1 MSLLR
6 HSFHAVSKQLAY
18 LLIIIATL
26 LTILIGALYW
36 LSDAIEQ
43 RQDEI
48 AAWVSTSVGYPV
60 EIGSAGLYLL
70 DLIPKLEVKT
80 IRVLKQD
87 QGEGEELLTLEHL
100 HLGLD
105 LLTSIQKGELVFNDI
120 RLTGLNVAIIR
131 NEQGEFRLEGHRAQN
146 QSSEVTI
153 DLLAWAQL
161 LNRFHLQTITV
172 NYIDQ
177 QNPPLSGRYQ
187 LTNVVVTQQEEQW
200 VIIGSALLPSG
211 LAKSI
216 QFDAQ
221 WKLDNDD
228 ISASPWQLQ
237 AKINSLVLDTVAEH
251 FVWQDIA
258 IRQGVLNAN
267 LSTSGVGYRID
278 SVTADVDLAKCELVS
293 KQENFTNAPV
303 LVERLIGQLDW
314 QQQNQSWQLSGH
326 NLQLSVNGDH
336 WPQTNFSVSENPD
349 GTWLVA
355 GKYLRLSDLTAIALL
370 SASSP
375 EILRQQKPAGDIERF
390 NLRYSRDEGVTD
402 LAFDLQDG
410 VLLPWE
416 NFPGVTGL
424 TASLSWRDGLGYLN
438 LNSHQITIYPEAWME
453 SSVFFDSVSGVLRL
467 QKNEQSW
474 SFQSQELRVWND
486 DLTLQLDGDIEQTSD
501 GKIFNN
507 LKLTLEEVIVN
518 RWQSYV
524 PQQLLNKRF
533 KDWANNAF
541 LAGKI
546 VDGEIELQG
555 ELGAFPYKK
564 APDKG
569 SFNIV
574 LNIEDV
580 QLHYAPEWP
589 DLIGVNGVISGTG
602 NELIIKSQQ
611 GTIANFDFSDVSATV
626 KLNPSSYKVLVEAE
640 LKGTTAQAL
649 QLLQTS
655 PLQQQFGK
663 ATKDLV
669 AAGNSN
675 IYLDLT
681 VPITNLDATQVSGAV
696 DFINSQMYSTLL
708 PEVMLSQVNGQL
720 KFNNQG
726 VSAEN
731 LKAHLFADPVNID
744 VKPEDNGTTVSVT
757 GQVDSKQLEAIW
769 SDRALDS
776 ITGKISYQLDLL
788 IWEKELGNFY
798 MDIVAQSDLRG
809 FALDAPKPFGKTS
822 EETREF
828 RLESEYSANEPVYTF
843 QYGELNAVVM
853 ADEPVW
859 RGDLRFGSGS
869 SVQLPEHGVKV
880 RGKLTELSIDDWL
893 EWYEQ
898 QTQDASGLSS
908 SINDV
913 SLVIDKLTGFNQKLT
928 DLNISAQK
936 GEQDWRAKI
945 DSDQSN
951 GSISWPVEFN
961 DFAKVKID
969 LDKVDLLLPDGD
981 EQHEKSPATLWPS
994 VDITIGSLTVNQMPL
1009 GELHVLANRDESSW
1023 VVDLATLNSDVF
1035 IAFVPVGEWKQTAAG
1050 DQSHFQLDL
1059 TIHKVDA
1066 FLANFGYQEAL
1077 DAEIAEYSL
1086 DLSWPEQP
1094 FAANYGILNGTA
1106 NIDIG
1111 KGKIQEVEPG
1121 AAGRILG
1128 LISVTSIP
1136 RRLSLDFSD
1145 LFSKGF
1151 SFSSIKGN
1159 FNVADGK
1166 AITDDLIMKGTTATI
1181 EVTGTTDLENQQY
1194 DQQVKVRPN
1203 IASTLPVAGA
1213 VAGGPIG
1220 LGIGTAVM
1228 LVDKLAGKLF
1238 GKGIDKLI
1246 SYDYQFTGPWHD
1258 PHLSALKLE
1267 EPQ

>member
-6 HSFHAVSKQLAY
+6 HSFHAISKQLAY
-18 LLIIIATL
+18 LLIIIATV

-48 AAWVSTSVGYPV
+48 ASWVSNQVGYPV
-60 EIGSAGLYLL
+60 EIGSASLYML
-70 DLIPKLEVKT
+70 DLIPKLEVNAVRMLRPDQT
-80 IRVLKQD
+80 TEVLSLD
-87 QGEGEELLTLEHL
+87 HL

-105 LLTSIQKGELVFNDI
+105 LISSIQQGELVFNDI
-120 RLTGLNVAIIR
+120 TLTGLNIAIVR
-131 NEQGEFRLEGHRAQN
+131 DSYGQFQLQGLNVHEQASPE
-146 QSSEVTI
+146 I
-153 DLLAWAQL
+153 KDLLTWAQL
-161 LNRFHLQTITV
+161 LHRFHLQAITV
-172 NYIDQ
+172 DYTDQ
-177 QNPPLSGRYQ
+177 QNTFLSGHYQ
-187 LTNVVVTQQEEQW
+187 LANVIVSQQAGRW
-200 VIIGSALLPSG
+200 STTGSVRLPST
-211 LAKSI
+211 LANSV

-221 WKLDNDD
+221 WLLDNDD

-237 AKINSLVLDTVAEH
+237 AKINNLVLAALAEH
-251 FVWQDIA
+251 LVWQDVA
-258 IRQGVLNAN
+258 IQQGILNAN
-267 LSTSGVGYRID
+267 LSTNGVGDRID
-278 SVTADVDLAKCELVS
+278 SVTTELDLTHGELIS
-293 KQENFTNAPV
+293 KQENSVSASVPI
-303 LVERLIGQLDW
+303 ERLIGKFTW

-336 WPQTNFSVSENPD
+336 WPQTNFSISENAN
-349 GTWLVA
+349 GSWLVA

-370 SASSP
+370 SESSP

-390 NLRYSRDEGVTD
+390 NLRYSKDEGVTD
-402 LAFDLQDG
+402 LAFDLRDG
-410 VLLPWE
+410 VLLPWQ

-424 TASLSWRDGLGYLN
+424 TGSLNWRDGLGSLD
-438 LNSHQITIYPEAWME
+438 LNSHQITIYPEAWLE
-453 SSVFFDSVSGVLRL
+453 GSVFFDSVSGVLRL
-467 QKNEQSW
+467 QKDEQSW

-507 LKLTLEEVIVN
+507 LKLTLEEVIVK

-524 PQQLLNKRF
+524 PQQLLNKKF
-533 KDWANNAF
+533 KAWANNAF

-564 APDKG
+564 SPDKG
-569 SFNIV
+569 SFNMKF
-574 LNIEDV
+574 NIEDV

-589 DLIGVNGVISGTG
+589 DLIGINGVVSGTG

-611 GTIANFDFSDVSATV
+611 GTIANFDFSDVLTTV
-626 KLNPSSYKVLVEAE
+626 KLNPSSYKVSVEAE
-640 LKGTTAQAL
+640 LKGTTEQAL
-649 QLLQTS
+649 QFLQTS
-655 PLQQQFGK
+655 PLQQQFAE
-663 ATKDLV
+663 ATKTLV

-696 DFINSQMYSTLL
+696 DFVDSQMHSTLL
-708 PEVMLSQVNGQL
+708 PEVVLSQVNGQL
-720 KFNNQG
+720 KFNNLG
-726 VSAEN
+726 ISADSI
-731 LKAHLFADPVNID
+731 KAHLFAEPVNID
-744 VKPEDNGTTVSVT
+744 VTPENKGTTVSVT

-769 SDRALDS
+769 TDRALDS
-776 ITGKISYQLDLL
+776 VTGKTSYQLDLL

-798 MDIVAQSDLRG
+798 MDIAAQSDLKG

-822 EETREF
+822 KETRAF
-828 RLESEYSANEPVYTF
+828 RLESQFSGSEPVYTF
-843 QYGELNAVVM
+843 QYGEMNAVVM

-859 RGDLRFGSGS
+859 RGDLRFGDGS
-869 SVQLPEHGVKV
+869 PVQLPEHGVKI
-880 RGKLTELSIDDWL
+880 RGTLSELSIDDWL

-913 SLVIDKLTGFNQKLT
+913 SLAIDELTGFNQKLT
-928 DLNISAQK
+928 ALNISAKK
-936 GEQDWRAKI
+936 GKQDWQAKI
-945 DSDQSN
+945 DSDQSK
-951 GSISWPVEFN
+951 GSIAWPVKFN
-961 DFAKVKID
+961 DSARLKID
-969 LDKVDLLLPDGD
+969 LDKLDLSLPETDD
-981 EQHEKSPATLWPS
+981 NKEKSQPTLWPA
-994 VDITIGSLTVNQMPL
+994 VDIAIGSLTVNQMPL
-1009 GELHVLANRDESSW
+1009 GELHVLAYRDESSW
-1023 VVDLATLNSDVF
+1023 TVDLATLNSDVF
-1035 IAFVPVGEWKQTAAG
+1035 IAFVPVGEWRQTATG
-1050 DQSHFQLDL
+1050 DQSHFQLDVIINDVEAYL
-1059 TIHKVDA
+1059 S
-1066 FLANFGYQEAL
+1066 NFGYQDAI
-1077 DAEIAEYSL
+1077 DAETAEFSL
-1086 DLSWPEQP
+1086 DLSWPDQP
-1094 FAANYGILNGTA
+1094 FAADYGILKGEA
-1106 NIDIG
+1106 AIDIG
-1111 KGKIQEVEPG
+1111 KGKVKEVEPG

-1128 LISVTSIP
+1128 LLSITAIP

-1151 SFSSIKGN
+1151 SFRSIKGS

-1166 AITDDLIMKGTTATI
+1166 AITDDLIMKGAAATI
-1181 EVTGTTDLENQQY
+1181 EVTGSADLVNQQY

-1246 SYDYQFTGPWHD
+1246 SYDYKLTGPWHD
-1258 PHLSALKLE
+1258 PQLNALKPEDL
-1267 EPQ
+1267 Q